1 MTTNAD
7 NEKNNQANEFARA
20 GEARRPS
27 FISEYIYLL
36 KTNKKWWMLPLIFLL
51 LAFGALMI
59 LSSTGAAP
67 FIYTLF

>member
-1 MTTNAD
+1 MTQTNPERQAQIAGLGKRMPWYRRLVAD
-7 NEKNNQANEFARA
+7 VLYVSKRD
-20 GEARRPS
+20 R
-27 FISEYIYLL
+27 
-36 KTNKKWWMLPLIFLL
+36 KWWMLPLIILL